1 MVDKVKEQQVMSLAS
16 NQISILC
23 CGGEKMGGRQQGSRA
38 ENRDLWFLDVW
49 KLESEAEK
57 GPKKGLQCHTAGTD
71 DSDPRCD
78 PILQTL

>member
-16 NQISILC
+16 NQGSILC

>member
-16 NQISILC
+16 NQRSILC
-23 CGGEKMGGRQQGSRA
+23 CGGGKMGGGQQGSRA